1 MKRDLF
7 KRFKETV
14 KQADASD
21 PIWYMGYLWLD
32 LTDKQAETLFREVL
46 SVHPHIEV
54 TIDLREGVYKYRLP
68 NGLFLTIEPT
78 E

>member
-32 LTDKQAETLFREVL
+32 LTDKQVETLAFEVL
-46 SVHPHIEV
+46 PSNPNIEV
-54 TIDLREGVYKYRLP
+54 TIDLYEGVYKYKLP
-68 NGLFLTIEPT
+68 NGLVLIIEPT
-78 E
+78 D

>member
-14 KQADASD
+14 KQADAND

-32 LTDKQAETLFREVL
+32 LTDKQAETLAYEVL
-46 SVHPHIEV
+46 STHPHIEV
-54 TIDLREGVYKYRLP
+54 TIDLHEGVYRYRLP
-68 NGLFLTIEPT
+68 NGLVLTIEPT
-78 E
+78 D

>member
-32 LTDKQAETLFREVL
+32 LTEKQVDSIAKDVL
-46 SVHPHIEV
+46 SVHKDVSVE
-54 TIDLREGVYKYRLP
+54 IDLRDSVVRYTLP
-68 NGLFLTIEPT
+68 NGLVLIVGF
-78 E
+78 